1 MENFPQISAA
11 LQQFQGA
18 AAGLNAAI
26 QAGTQSQ
33 AGQLRVQDMAT
44 KVKQSLEYLNNS
56 KSSIEEYP
64 DEYEDNAKKNA
75 SGPIS
80 GQIST
85 SLAVFAKA
93 IESAP
98 PFPDSVVSE
107 LKSVLEEFE
116 QVQSSWEQLA
126 KDNDATAN
134 NHYAGILHILPQHLD
149 SAYEKLGGR

>member
-1 MENFPQISAA
+1 MENFPQVASA
-11 LQQFQGA
+11 LQQFQGT
-18 AAGLNAAI
+18 AAGLSAAI
-26 QAGTQSQ
+26 QGETQSQ
-33 AGQLRVQDMAT
+33 VGQDTAA

-80 GQIST
+80 GQISS
-85 SLAVFAKA
+85 SLAAFANT
-93 IESAP
+93 IESAQ

-116 QVQSSWEQLA
+116 KAQSSWEQLA

-134 NHYAGILHILPQHLD
+134 NHYPGILHILPKRLD
-149 SAYEKLGGR
+149 GAYEKLGGR